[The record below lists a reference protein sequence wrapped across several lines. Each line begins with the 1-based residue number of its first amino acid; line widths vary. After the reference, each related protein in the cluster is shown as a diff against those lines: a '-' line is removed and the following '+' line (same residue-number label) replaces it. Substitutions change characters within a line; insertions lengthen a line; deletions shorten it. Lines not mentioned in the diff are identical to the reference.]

1 MKRDRKIEP
10 MTIFGEY
17 NVGQLAILKFV
28 MPRER
33 INLQGGTSE

>member
-1 MKRDRKIEP
+1 MKRDRKIDP
-10 MTIFGEY
+10 MTTYDDLMWTIAFLQY
-17 NVGQLAILKFV
+17 A